1 MRKCVILFLGLTIF
15 SCAEKRKVE
24 KLDFFERKYKFD
36 FEIEDKLERET
47 VAWKHQLSANEYMLK
62 GNYIKAL
69 KEWDK
74 AFKGRDISY
83 SKEKKDSLKVAF
95 TIHNAKD
102 EIIQKSENSQIIIVN
117 EAHHNSNHRLFTKS
131 LLKELFD
138 RGYKHLG
145 LEALDNGNDKD
156 SLLNERGYPIK
167 KSGYYTNDPKFSLL
181 IREAKKIGYN
191 VFSYEQNIGVNNT
204 KREIEQAK
212 NIKKE
217 IDKYP
222 VDKFL
227 IHCGFDHVLEGDYKR
242 WGKTMT
248 GRLKE
253 YTGIDPLTI
262 NQTKYSE
269 KGNKDYNHPMLKIFQ
284 IKEPSVLKDKK
295 GSLLRYKRNETWS
308 DIAVFHPI
316 ITKDKKEDKR
326 NVNYTLDLKNIKI
339 NYPIM
344 VLVFEKNDVINK
356 AVPIAIEEVNKEEKS
371 IILNLERGQYKIVV
385 VNKENKALTFQEE
398 IK

>member
-1 MRKCVILFLGLTIF
+1 MKGFVVLFFVLLMFG
-15 SCAEKRKVE
+15 CAHKKEIKH
-24 KLDFFERKYKFD
+24 LDSFERKYKFD
-36 FEIEDKLERET
+36 SEIFEKLEKDT
-47 VAWKHQLSANEYMLK
+47 VAWKHQLSANEFMLK
-62 GNYIKAL
+62 GKYKKAL

-74 AFKGRDISY
+74 AFKGRNISY
-83 SKEKKDSLKVAF
+83 SEAKKDSLKKIF

-102 EIIQKSENSQIIIVN
+102 EIIKRSEDSQIIIIN
-117 EAHHNSNHRLFTKS
+117 EAHHNSNHRLFTKL

-138 RGYKHLG
+138 KGYKHLG
-145 LEALDNGNDKD
+145 LEALDNGVDKD
-156 SLLNERGYPIK
+156 LLLNERGYPIK

-181 IREAKKIGYN
+181 IREAKRIGYN
-191 VFSYEQNIGVNNT
+191 IFSYEQNIGVNNA

-269 KGNKDYNHPMLKIFQ
+269 KGSKEFNTPMLKVFEV
-284 IKEPSVLKDKK
+284 KSPSVLKDKSGNLFK
-295 GSLLRYKRNETWS
+295 YKRSNAWA
-308 DIAVFHPI
+308 DIAIFHPLI
-316 ITKDKKEDKR
+316 SEKNKEVKKSHVLELDKLEL
-326 NVNYTLDLKNIKI
+326 N
-339 NYPIM
+339 NYPLM
-344 VLVFEKNDVINK
+344 VLVFERNDNINQ
-356 AVPIAIEEVNKEEKS
+356 AVPIVIKEAYDEQEK
-371 IILNLERGQYKIVV
+371 IILNLEKGIYKVVV
-385 VNKENKALTFQEE
+385 VNKENDAVTFQEE